1 MQIPCVSC
9 QSLFRFNSDLVK
21 PTGSL
26 VKCSKC
32 KYIFMVYPPTF
43 NDEPILQDTNIDQSI
58 LFDLF
63 KVEQKDWAKEVFDQT
78 SAMMNSHRVD
88 EIASIEDF
96 EEEEEYPDVAGK
108 TEYPE
113 LPDISEYEKMIDWDD
128 IPDTEDFSEGEKHF
142 YNSGDN
148 NELGFYH
155 EIKFKMPN

>member
-1 MQIPCVSC
+1 
-9 QSLFRFNSDLVK
+9 
-21 PTGSL
+21 
-26 VKCSKC
+26 
-32 KYIFMVYPPTF
+32 
-43 NDEPILQDTNIDQSI
+43 
-58 LFDLF
+58 
-63 KVEQKDWAKEVFDQT
+63 
-78 SAMMNSHRVD
+78 MNSHRVD

-108 TEYPE
+108 TE
-113 LPDISEYEKMIDWDD
+113 LLDISEYENMIDWDD